1 MSQIKPPAQVV
12 VHKPAQHVSPSR
24 QVLARSESGLD
35 FDEKAG
41 PGWDVSSKVPK
52 KSNEIRI
59 DPLEQTPA
67 AFMDTD
73 RQIENILDLSADSA
87 ASINL

>member
-1 MSQIKPPAQVV
+1 M
-12 VHKPAQHVSPSR
+12 
-24 QVLARSESGLD
+24 LACRDLGLD

-41 PGWDVSSKVPK
+41 PGWDEVSKVPN
-52 KSNEIRI
+52 KSNEIKI

-67 AFMDTD
+67 AFVDTD